1 MKSMLHLSL
10 VFLISL
16 QIVGLQLGDFSFNS
30 ESKYIKAQQL
40 VVASFQKSNSE
51 IHRQSPEEADS
62 KLDSFQETSFTL
74 KLICSKNLNEAFESL
89 KNKTTGKRAS
99 GLSPPV

>member
-1 MKSMLHLSL
+1 MLHLSL

-51 IHRQSPEEADS
+51 IHIRTCFKTSCS
-62 KLDSFQETSFTL
+62 TSSNRIETMVYM
-74 KLICSKNLNEAFESL
+74 E
-89 KNKTTGKRAS
+89 
-99 GLSPPV
+99 